1 MKSSGERSLK
11 SLNMK
16 WLVLLAATD
25 VLFVYLFVAPDLV
38 NGVTTLTQIGIG
50 RMLTTM
56 VMPVVVLL
64 VVNVLPHDVKSML
77 VYWKPLGVLPGCEA
91 FTKYGARDPRID
103 MMALKE
109 NVGALPTDSAGQNS
123 KWYKLYKQ
131 IPNEPEVVEAHKLFL
146 MYRDMAVLSL
156 PLIVLV
162 PLSLNLVGAT
172 GWTIALAASL
182 FIVQYLLTA
191 LSARWSGIRFVC
203 NVLAIHSTRKIVE
216 PRKNAGKRSAG
227 SELNGNETE

>member
-1 MKSSGERSLK
+1 
-11 SLNMK
+11 
-16 WLVLLAATD
+16 
-25 VLFVYLFVAPDLV
+25 
-38 NGVTTLTQIGIG
+38 
-50 RMLTTM
+50 
-56 VMPVVVLL
+56 
-64 VVNVLPHDVKSML
+64 
-77 VYWKPLGVLPGCEA
+77 
-91 FTKYGARDPRID
+91 
-103 MMALKE
+103 
-109 NVGALPTDSAGQNS
+109 
-123 KWYKLYKQ
+123 
-131 IPNEPEVVEAHKLFL
+131 